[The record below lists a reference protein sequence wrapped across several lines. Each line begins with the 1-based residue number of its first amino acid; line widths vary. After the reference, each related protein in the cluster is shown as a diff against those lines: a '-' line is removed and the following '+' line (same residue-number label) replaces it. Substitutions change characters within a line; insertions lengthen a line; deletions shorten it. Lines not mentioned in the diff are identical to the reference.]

1 MFSQNS
7 NDKELPCEMYV
18 NNQSKDKHNK
28 YKKTKEKE
36 LKKQYRTQN
45 AQAIKV
51 SLATYVQA

>member
-28 YKKTKEKE
+28 YKKRKKKN
-36 LKKQYRTQN
+36 LKKT
-45 AQAIKV
+45 
-51 SLATYVQA
+51 VQDSKRPGH